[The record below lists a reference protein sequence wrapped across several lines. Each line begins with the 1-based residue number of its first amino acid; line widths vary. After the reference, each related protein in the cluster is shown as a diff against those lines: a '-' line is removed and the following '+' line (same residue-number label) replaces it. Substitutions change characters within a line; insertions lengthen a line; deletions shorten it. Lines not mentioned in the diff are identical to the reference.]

1 MRPVP
6 TNTVQHDA
14 RRVSRAM
21 AALRFTGERTQNRW
35 LTRLCR
41 MKFTEAAAL
50 EKLDSCG
57 YTVTFN
63 REQERP

>member
-1 MRPVP
+1 MTYP

-14 RRVSRAM
+14 RRVTRAM
-21 AALRFTGERTQNRW
+21 AALRFTGERTQNQW

-41 MKFTEAAAL
+41 MKYTEAAAV

-57 YTVTFN
+57 YAVTFN
-63 REQERP
+63 GERTRA